1 MYNVTE
7 LKMINGY
14 QCIWSE
20 QSICTWP
27 VFEPLKQWVASVLLN
42 VKCRLPVVIIIIM
55 IIIIIKVKSGVV
67 NDLLPMD

>member
-1 MYNVTE
+1 MGC
-7 LKMINGY
+7 L
-14 QCIWSE
+14 
-20 QSICTWP
+20 
-27 VFEPLKQWVASVLLN
+27 SVLLN